1 MIQFYTEDISFDFHQ
16 LSNIPSWIESVVA
29 SEDFSL
35 QEVNFIFCS
44 DQYLLQIN
52 IFYLQHDYFTDI
64 ITFDNSDQPGVIEG
78 DIFISIDRVQ
88 ENSLLQQTSF
98 INELLRVVIHGILHL
113 MGYDDKD
120 DNSKITMRKMEDKCL
135 SLYFSSFHKE

>member
-1 MIQFYTEDISFDFHQ
+1 MIQFHTEDISFDFHQ